1 VDTKPNKGK
10 IVGSDLKNVYTYIS
24 CGKCVIGNLLR
35 AKNWGLASGFHL
47 SLVPAL
53 NHGTAN
59 FFFERNIDKNLKQ
72 KSSNYPYVVA

>member
-24 CGKCVIGNLLR
+24 CGNLLR